1 VVCLRVRSLT
11 FLIPS
16 KFLKDFS
23 AISGFVRDVVGEA
36 SKSFGLDVWTLRL
49 AVDPQSFRNLPEL
62 VEFLDDVSEPFNYY
76 AIPLMCNSSLNVD
89 YVADL
94 LGDFD
99 KLFISLYG
107 GLDQLR
113 VFRDLLIAI
122 RRKLPL
128 EAFVKVSFSVG
139 GNIITPY
146 FPSASAGSSPMLSA
160 SLLYVKTLIEGLNNG
175 VTMLNTI
182 LDCVKRVKGFITYL
196 AECFKFP
203 LVGLDLSISP
213 WMDESVVDLLEV
225 FGNVR
230 FGGVGTLKS
239 IYDVNGVLKHAAS
252 MEPSSIGFNELM
264 LPYAEDSK
272 LMQLGFEGK
281 LSAYDLLRYS
291 SICVAGFDMA
301 VLPRMDDDLLT
312 RFLLDVY
319 STLSVK
325 GRPNGIRVVLSDGDY
340 GDVADLGFLGKAPVM
355 KLI

>member
-1 VVCLRVRSLT
+1 MVCLKVRSLT

-16 KFLKDFS
+16 KFLRDFS
-23 AISGFVRDVVGEA
+23 VIFGFIQDIVHEA
-36 SKSFGLDVWTLRL
+36 SKSFGLDVWTMRL
-49 AVDPQSFRNLPEL
+49 AVDPQNFRDLPRL
-62 VEFLDDVSEPFNYY
+62 VEFLNDVSEPFNYY
-76 AIPLMCNSSLNVD
+76 AIPLMCNSSINVD
-89 YVADL
+89 HIVDL

-122 RRKLPL
+122 RGKLPL

-139 GNIITPY
+139 GNIVTPY
-146 FPSASAGSSPMLSA
+146 FPSASAGSTPMLSA
-160 SLLYVKTLIEGLNNG
+160 SLLYVKSLIDGLNSG
-175 VTMLNTI
+175 FPMLNTI
-182 LDCVKRVKGFITYL
+182 LDCVKRVKGLLTYL
-196 AECFKFP
+196 AEHFKFP

-213 WMDESVVDLLEV
+213 WMEESVVDLLEV
-225 FGNVR
+225 FGNVK
-230 FGGVGTLKS
+230 FGDIGTLKS
-239 IYDVNGVLKHAAS
+239 IYDVNEVLKHAAS
-252 MEPSSIGFNELM
+252 MEPSSIGFNEIM

-272 LMQLGFEGK
+272 LMLLGSEGK

-301 VLPRMDDDLLT
+301 VLPRMDDGLLT

-325 GRPNGIRVVLSDGDY
+325 GRPNGIRVILSDGDY
-340 GDVADLGFLGKAPVM
+340 GDIADLGFIGKAPVM